1 MLNKRHSRRQ
11 AVLYVAVLAA
21 SLLML
26 AFSGSAPLTAL
37 RSGVSFAMRPIQEVL
52 GQGAR
57 TFGSLFTTITEI
69 ERLRQVNEDITRRL
83 NELEAANRGLESL
96 RVQNQQLTDLLAV
109 RSSLDYETVA
119 GEVLSRRTTLQERVV
134 SLGVGSEA
142 GIRDGDPVL
151 AGGGALIGQV
161 DEVGVGYSRVLLIS
175 DGRFF
180 VAGLIETGR
189 GVGDLQGQSERP
201 LRMTGIP
208 AADTVSIG
216 ESVLTAGIELQDGIR
231 SPYPKGLLI
240 GTIVDVQRSP
250 DQLFQT
256 ALVQPAAPLD
266 RLEYV
271 LVIINYEGGF
281 PADPGASPSP
291 DPDSSA
297 APATPAVETP
307 ATP

>member
-1 MLNKRHSRRQ
+1 MFTKPHTRRQ
-11 AVLYVAVLAA
+11 VVLFVVLLAA
-21 SLLML
+21 SILML
-26 AFSGSAPLTAL
+26 AFSGSEPLTQL
-37 RSGVSFAMRPIQEVL
+37 RGGVSFAMRPIQEAL
-52 GQGAR
+52 RQGAR
-57 TFGSLFTTITEI
+57 TFGSLFSTITEI
-69 ERLRQVNEDITRRL
+69 ERLRQINEDLTRRL
-83 NELEAANRGLESL
+83 NELEVANRGLESL
-96 RVQNQQLTDLLAV
+96 RVQNQQLTDLLGV

-119 GEVLSRRTTLQERVV
+119 GEVISRRTTIQERVL
-134 SLGVGSEA
+134 SLGVGTEA

-175 DGRFF
+175 DSRFF

-189 GVGDLQGQSERP
+189 GVGDVQGQAERP

-208 AADTVSIG
+208 ATDTVVIG
-216 ESVLTAGIELQDGIR
+216 ESVLTAGIELEDGIR

-256 ALVQPAAPLD
+256 ALVQPAAALD

-271 LVIINYEGGF
+271 LVIINYEGG
-281 PADPGASPSP
+281 PPESPSASPSP
-291 DPDSSA
+291 
-297 APATPAVETP
+297 AP
-307 ATP
+307 

>member
-1 MLNKRHSRRQ
+1 
-11 AVLYVAVLAA
+11 
-21 SLLML
+21 ML

-69 ERLRQVNEDITRRL
+69 ERLRQINEDLTRRL

-119 GEVLSRRTTLQERVV
+119 GEVISRRTTLQEHVL

-175 DGRFF
+175 DSRFF

-189 GVGDLQGQSERP
+189 GVGDVQGQFERP

-208 AADTVSIG
+208 AADTVAVG

-240 GTIVDVQRSP
+240 GVIVDVQRSP

-271 LVIINYEGGF
+271 LVVINYEGGL
-281 PADPGASPSP
+281 PEGPSASPPPDATAAPLTSASP
-291 DPDSSA
+291 EPSLG
-297 APATPAVETP
+297 APATP
-307 ATP
+307 

>member
-1 MLNKRHSRRQ
+1 MFTRRHTRRQ
-11 AVLYVAVLAA
+11 VVLFVVVLAT
-21 SLLML
+21 SILML
-26 AFSGSAPLTAL
+26 AFSGSEPLTQL
-37 RSGVSFAMRPIQEVL
+37 RGGVSFAMRPIQEVL
-52 GQGAR
+52 RQGAR
-57 TFGSLFTTITEI
+57 TFGSLFSTITEI
-69 ERLRQVNEDITRRL
+69 ERLRQVNEDLTRRL
-83 NELEAANRGLESL
+83 NELEVANRGLESL
-96 RVQNQQLTDLLAV
+96 RVQNEQLTDLLAV

-119 GEVLSRRTTLQERVV
+119 GEVISRRTTIQERVL
-134 SLGVGSEA
+134 SLGVGTEA

-175 DGRFF
+175 DSRFF

-189 GVGDLQGQSERP
+189 GVGDLQGQAERP

-208 AADTVSIG
+208 ATDTVLIG
-216 ESVLTAGIELQDGIR
+216 ESVLTAGIELEDGIR

-256 ALVQPAAPLD
+256 ALVQPAAALD

-271 LVIINYEGGF
+271 LVIINYEGGL
-281 PADPGASPSP
+281 PEGPSPSP
-291 DPDSSA
+291 SPNVS
-297 APATPAVETP
+297 PA
-307 ATP
+307 

>member
-1 MLNKRHSRRQ
+1 MFTKRHTRRQ
-11 AVLYVAVLAA
+11 AVLFVVVLAA
-21 SLLML
+21 SILML
-26 AFSGSAPLTAL
+26 AFSGSEPLTQL
-37 RSGVSFAMRPIQEVL
+37 RGGVSFAMRPIQEVL
-52 GQGAR
+52 RQGAR
-57 TFGSLFTTITEI
+57 TFGSLFSTITEI
-69 ERLRQVNEDITRRL
+69 ERLRQINEDLTRRL
-83 NELEAANRGLESL
+83 NELEVANRGLESL
-96 RVQNQQLTDLLAV
+96 RVQNEQLTDLLAV

-119 GEVLSRRTTLQERVV
+119 GEVISRRTTIQERVL

-142 GIRDGDPVL
+142 GIREGDPVL

-161 DEVGVGYSRVLLIS
+161 VEVGERYSRVLLVS
-175 DGRFF
+175 DNRFF

-189 GVGDLQGQSERP
+189 GVGDLQGQAERP

-208 AADTVSIG
+208 ATDTVAIG
-216 ESVLTAGIELQDGIR
+216 ESVLTAGIELEDGIR

-271 LVIINYEGGF
+271 LVIINYEGGLPDGPSGS
-281 PADPGASPSP
+281 PA
-291 DPDSSA
+291 PDSSNPPET
-297 APATPAVETP
+297 APSSGLTAPPT
-307 ATP
+307 